1 MAGNPESVETF
12 RILENQTTKQKNQKK
27 QVQGKWRWM
36 VERWFGFQWRL
47 LQLVVFSLLSDVLM
61 KTMVVV
67 EWLVMSVRKALVFGS
82 VLAKKAAFAVVLVEG
97 KV

>member
-1 MAGNPESVETF
+1 
-12 RILENQTTKQKNQKK
+12 
-27 QVQGKWRWM
+27 M
-36 VERWFGFQWRL
+36 VERWFGFQWKL
-47 LQLVVFSLLSDVLM
+47 LQWVVFLLLSGVLM

-67 EWLVMSVRKALVFGS
+67 EWLVIVVQKALAYAS